1 MKKVIAVIFCLLMAL
16 GIVLGLPEL
25 FENKIIEAD
34 FINEVSLVNQKI
46 EKYLDEE
53 ETYSKIYNDG
63 RLIGVVT
70 DYDYIMSRIKEK
82 YNDYKNDFPDTE
94 LGLGEDTY
102 VVKEKSNIK
111 FENIDDEIFD
121 YLVDNSLL
129 GIKTTA
135 VEFST
140 DNGVYEIIYVKN
152 SDDFYQ
158 AIDDFLLNF
167 ISEDSLTKIRNNET
181 ISNPEDYGVVE
192 TGVNILESI
201 TTKEAIV
208 SPENIYTNKKDIYE
222 FLCYGRNTERQY
234 YTTVEGDTLQGVGYY
249 FGDMSPKQIVMLNPD
264 VLTSPEQVITPGMTL
279 NVTYYTSPITVVVTK
294 ENLSQETTYPE
305 APLYVQD
312 EELDAGSAET
322 RVEEETGLK
331 NTLYEE
337 IWVNGVLEQ
346 GNLKSET
353 VVKEPV
359 QGVIAIG
366 THYVS
371 IAGTGNF
378 QWPVDNPAITCLYM
392 CRANHTG
399 MDIVN
404 EYVTYC
410 NIYAADSGV
419 VSEVGY
425 LSDMGYYIY
434 IDHQNGFTTI
444 YMHLNEQYVEVG
456 QSVVRGQLIAQMGN
470 TGRSYGVHLHFTIE
484 YEGERYDP
492 CDFLPCSMVNVE

>member
-1 MKKVIAVIFCLLMAL
+1 MKKIIAVIFCLLLAL

-25 FENKIIEAD
+25 FDNKTIEAD
-34 FINEVSLVNQKI
+34 FINEVSLVDQKVI
-46 EKYLDEE
+46 EYLDDEV
-53 ETYSKIYNDG
+53 TYSKIYNKG
-63 RLIGVVT
+63 RLIGVVS
-70 DYDYIMSRIKEK
+70 DYDYLLSLIKDK
-82 YNDYKNDFPDTE
+82 YNDYKDDFPDTE

-102 VVKEKSNIK
+102 VVNEKSNIC
-111 FENIDDEIFD
+111 FENVDDKIFA

-140 DNGVYEIIYVKN
+140 DNGVYEIIYVKS
-152 SDDFYQ
+152 SDDFYA

-167 ISEDSLTKIRNNET
+167 ISEESLTKIRNNET

-192 TGVNILESI
+192 TGISILESI

-208 SPENIYTNKKDIYE
+208 SPDNILVDKKEIYE
-222 FLCYGRNTERQY
+222 FLCYGRNSDRQY

-264 VLTSPEQVITPGMTL
+264 VLASPDQVITPGMTL

-305 APLYVQD
+305 APLYIQD
-312 EELDAGSAET
+312 EELDAGISET
-322 RVEEETGLK
+322 LVEEETGLK

-337 IWVNGVLEQ
+337 TWVNGVLEQ
-346 GNLKSET
+346 GKLKSET

-359 QGVIAIG
+359 QGVISIG
-366 THYVS
+366 THYVNL
-371 IAGTGNF
+371 IGTGNF
-378 QWPVDNPAITCLYM
+378 QWPVDNPGITCLYM

-399 MDIVN
+399 IDIVN
-404 EYVTYC
+404 EYETYC

-434 IDHQNGFTTI
+434 VDHQNGFTTI

-484 YEGERYDP
+484 YEGERMDP
-492 CDFLPCSMVNVE
+492 CEFLPCSIVS